1 MPFDALFLTAV
12 RRELEGSLTGCRV
25 DKVQQPQRDTLILSM
40 RGAAGGGK
48 LLLTASPN
56 HPRIHLTNEPAEN
69 PAQPPMFCM
78 LLRKH
83 LTGGRLVGMQQPEME
98 RLLDLTFDCTDEMG
112 SPTQKHLILEIM
124 GRNSNLILTAEDG
137 RILDCLRRVDFEMSE
152 QRQVLPGLYYHLPP
166 TQGKRDPF
174 AVTQEELTALLAA
187 QRSPRRLDGWL
198 LDTFG
203 GFSPLVCR
211 ELAFCLTGDLDT
223 DVSELP
229 EAEKI
234 TLAARLH
241 ARIEQ
246 LRTQPPQPVL
256 LEKDGRPWDF
266 TCLPVTQYGDF
277 VRQEAFDS
285 FSRLLDRFYAARDRA
300 DAIRQ
305 SSQVIRKTVSNL
317 QARTARKLENQRKEL
332 AATHDRERLRRL
344 GDILTANLY
353 AVKRGQTKLCAA
365 DFYDPEM
372 KEIEIPL
379 NPAISPQQNAAKF
392 YKDYQKAKTAE
403 KVLTEQIAR
412 GEQELAYLASVLD
425 ALTRAESVR
434 DLQEI
439 RAELVSGGYLRQTD
453 RKKQMKLP
461 PSRPMRFV
469 SSDGFGIWVGRS
481 NRQNDELTTKLAR
494 RTDYWL
500 HTQKVHGSHVILRC
514 DGLEPPQRS
523 VEQAA
528 CIAAYYSQGRDSGKL
543 PVDYTMVRF
552 VRKPSGSLPGK
563 VIYTDY
569 KTIIIEG
576 DESLVERLRVKK

>member
-12 RRELEGSLTGCRV
+12 RRELESSLTGCRV

-229 EAEKI
+229 EAEK
-234 TLAARLH
+234 TALAARLH

-285 FSRLLDRFYAARDRA
+285 FSRLMPRA
-300 DAIRQ
+300 
-305 SSQVIRKTVSNL
+305 T
-317 QARTARKLENQRKEL
+317 ART
-332 AATHDRERLRRL
+332 
-344 GDILTANLY
+344 
-353 AVKRGQTKLCAA
+353 
-365 DFYDPEM
+365 
-372 KEIEIPL
+372 
-379 NPAISPQQNAAKF
+379 
-392 YKDYQKAKTAE
+392 
-403 KVLTEQIAR
+403 
-412 GEQELAYLASVLD
+412 
-425 ALTRAESVR
+425 
-434 DLQEI
+434 
-439 RAELVSGGYLRQTD
+439 
-453 RKKQMKLP
+453 
-461 PSRPMRFV
+461 
-469 SSDGFGIWVGRS
+469 
-481 NRQNDELTTKLAR
+481 
-494 RTDYWL
+494 
-500 HTQKVHGSHVILRC
+500 
-514 DGLEPPQRS
+514 
-523 VEQAA
+523 
-528 CIAAYYSQGRDSGKL
+528 
-543 PVDYTMVRF
+543 
-552 VRKPSGSLPGK
+552 PSGSPRRSFARRSRTCRPGRRGSSRTSGRNWRRPMTASGCAASA
-563 VIYTDY
+563 I
-569 KTIIIEG
+569 
-576 DESLVERLRVKK
+576 S

>member
-166 TQGKRDPF
+166 TQGKRNPF

-187 QRSPRRLDGWL
+187 QRSPQRLDGWL

-256 LEKDGRPWDF
+256 LERTDVRGTSPVCRSRSTATLSGR
-266 TCLPVTQYGDF
+266 
-277 VRQEAFDS
+277 R
-285 FSRLLDRFYAARDRA
+285 RLTRSPACSTGFMPRA
-300 DAIRQ
+300 
-305 SSQVIRKTVSNL
+305 T
-317 QARTARKLENQRKEL
+317 ART
-332 AATHDRERLRRL
+332 
-344 GDILTANLY
+344 
-353 AVKRGQTKLCAA
+353 
-365 DFYDPEM
+365 
-372 KEIEIPL
+372 
-379 NPAISPQQNAAKF
+379 
-392 YKDYQKAKTAE
+392 
-403 KVLTEQIAR
+403 
-412 GEQELAYLASVLD
+412 
-425 ALTRAESVR
+425 
-434 DLQEI
+434 
-439 RAELVSGGYLRQTD
+439 
-453 RKKQMKLP
+453 
-461 PSRPMRFV
+461 
-469 SSDGFGIWVGRS
+469 
-481 NRQNDELTTKLAR
+481 
-494 RTDYWL
+494 
-500 HTQKVHGSHVILRC
+500 
-514 DGLEPPQRS
+514 
-523 VEQAA
+523 
-528 CIAAYYSQGRDSGKL
+528 
-543 PVDYTMVRF
+543 
-552 VRKPSGSLPGK
+552 PSGSPRRSFARRSRTCRPGRRGSSRTSGRNWRRPMTASGCAASA
-563 VIYTDY
+563 I
-569 KTIIIEG
+569 
-576 DESLVERLRVKK
+576 S

>member
-229 EAEKI
+229 EAEK
-234 TLAARLH
+234 TALAARLH

-246 LRTQPPQPVL
+246 LRTQPPQPVQ
-256 LEKDGRPWDF
+256 LEKDGRQWDF
-266 TCLPVTQYGDF
+266 TCLPVTHNGDF
-277 VRQEAFDS
+277 VRQEAF
-285 FSRLLDRFYAARDRA
+285 
-300 DAIRQ
+300 
-305 SSQVIRKTVSNL
+305 
-317 QARTARKLENQRKEL
+317 
-332 AATHDRERLRRL
+332 
-344 GDILTANLY
+344 
-353 AVKRGQTKLCAA
+353 
-365 DFYDPEM
+365 
-372 KEIEIPL
+372 
-379 NPAISPQQNAAKF
+379 
-392 YKDYQKAKTAE
+392 
-403 KVLTEQIAR
+403 
-412 GEQELAYLASVLD
+412 
-425 ALTRAESVR
+425 
-434 DLQEI
+434 
-439 RAELVSGGYLRQTD
+439 
-453 RKKQMKLP
+453 
-461 PSRPMRFV
+461 
-469 SSDGFGIWVGRS
+469 
-481 NRQNDELTTKLAR
+481 
-494 RTDYWL
+494 
-500 HTQKVHGSHVILRC
+500 
-514 DGLEPPQRS
+514 
-523 VEQAA
+523 
-528 CIAAYYSQGRDSGKL
+528 
-543 PVDYTMVRF
+543 
-552 VRKPSGSLPGK
+552 
-563 VIYTDY
+563 
-569 KTIIIEG
+569 
-576 DESLVERLRVKK
+576 

>member
-12 RRELEGSLTGCRV
+12 RCELEGSLTGCRV

-229 EAEKI
+229 EAEK
-234 TLAARLH
+234 TALAARLH

-256 LEKDGRPWDF
+256 TGIGKFPKNERILDGLMQLY
-266 TCLPVTQYGDF
+266 TAEQGVGDPADLIALIDKAIEDNPSNVDLWF
-277 VRQEAFDS
+277 GRG
-285 FSRLLDRFYAARDRA
+285 RIFYALKDYDQSIESFKKVVELKPDLFEGNYYLGVFYTIKG
-300 DAIRQ
+300 DALNKEMNEKQ
-305 SSQVIRKTVSNL
+305 YSSQAVYDADLKVVNDVYKEAVPWFEKAHQIKPDDVDT
-317 QARTARKLENQRKEL
+317 LEFLKSICF
-332 AATHDRERLRRL
+332 RLRDEA
-344 GDILTANLY
+344 GIMEKYNTYNALY
-353 AVKRGQTKLCAA
+353 KQVKG
-365 DFYDPEM
+365 
-372 KEIEIPL
+372 IE
-379 NPAISPQQNAAKF
+379 
-392 YKDYQKAKTAE
+392 
-403 KVLTEQIAR
+403 
-412 GEQELAYLASVLD
+412 
-425 ALTRAESVR
+425 
-434 DLQEI
+434 
-439 RAELVSGGYLRQTD
+439 
-453 RKKQMKLP
+453 
-461 PSRPMRFV
+461 
-469 SSDGFGIWVGRS
+469 
-481 NRQNDELTTKLAR
+481 
-494 RTDYWL
+494 
-500 HTQKVHGSHVILRC
+500 
-514 DGLEPPQRS
+514 
-523 VEQAA
+523 
-528 CIAAYYSQGRDSGKL
+528 
-543 PVDYTMVRF
+543 
-552 VRKPSGSLPGK
+552 
-563 VIYTDY
+563 
-569 KTIIIEG
+569 
-576 DESLVERLRVKK
+576 